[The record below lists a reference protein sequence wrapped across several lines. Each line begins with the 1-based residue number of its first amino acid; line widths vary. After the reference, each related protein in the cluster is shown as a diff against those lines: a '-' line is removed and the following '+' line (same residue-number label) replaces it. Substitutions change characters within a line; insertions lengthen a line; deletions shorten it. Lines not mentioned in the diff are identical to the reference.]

1 MGTDYSR
8 RHAAVLMEQLPA
20 DSRTARAQNPEAEWG
35 ATEYLLWRIEHTL
48 RVIAWQSTEDGAKGR
63 RPPKP
68 LPTPA
73 DRARVER
80 RLQATDLDYINA
92 KLGYTEVADGN

>member
-1 MGTDYSR
+1 MGIDYSR

-20 DSRTARAQNPEAEWG
+20 DSRTVRAQSPSAEWG
-35 ATEYLLWRIEHTL
+35 TADYLLWRIEHTL

-80 RLQATDLDYINA
+80 KLQATDIDFINQ
-92 KLGYTEVADGN
+92 KLGFAEVADGD

>member
-1 MGTDYSR
+1 MGIDYSR
-8 RHAAVLMEQLPA
+8 RHAASLMEHLPS
-20 DSRTARAQNPEAEWG
+20 DSRMARALNPESEWS
-35 ATEYLLWRIEHTL
+35 TTDYLLWRIEHTL
-48 RVIAWQSTEDGAKGR
+48 SVIAWQSTEDGAKGR

-80 RLQATDLDYINA
+80 KLQATDLDFINR
-92 KLGYTEVADGN
+92 KLGFTEVADGN

>member
-20 DSRTARAQNPEAEWG
+20 ESRTARAQCPSAEWS
-35 ATEYLLWRIEHTL
+35 ATDYLLWRIEHTL

-73 DRARVER
+73 ERAQLER
-80 RLQATDLDYINA
+80 KLQATDIDFVNRI
-92 KLGYTEVADGN
+92 LGLPEGVEHG

>member
-8 RHAAVLMEQLPA
+8 RHAPSSWSSFPQY
-20 DSRTARAQNPEAEWG
+20 SRTARSQSPEAEWC
-35 ATEYLLWRIEHTL
+35 ATDYLLWRIEHTL

-80 RLQATDLDYINA
+80 KLQATDLDFINR
-92 KLGYTEVADGN
+92 KLGYVEVADGN

>member
-1 MGTDYSR
+1 MGTDYSC

-20 DSRTARAQNPEAEWG
+20 ESRTARAQNPEAAG
-35 ATEYLLWRIEHTL
+35 GTPAYLLWRIEHTL

-80 RLQATDLDYINA
+80 RLQATDIDFINQ
-92 KLGYTEVADGN
+92 KLGFAEVADGN